1 MNLGFIGTGEITKAV
16 VEGITKSKIKYRKIY
31 LSKRNN
37 LISKYL
43 KKLNKKV
50 NIVSDNQIIID
61 KSNWIFL
68 AVTPTVGKII
78 LKNLKF
84 NSNKTIISFIS
95 TIKMEQLKKM
105 VKTKA
110 TIVRAIPLPPIS
122 MMKGPI
128 PIYPKNKKVK
138 LFFNK
143 IGDCIETS
151 NEKSSLNFWSI
162 SSLMAPYF
170 QLLSETSRWLQK
182 KGMSRTS
189 SQLYITSL
197 FYSLSKVAV
206 SKSKK
211 DLNLLVKNSQ
221 TPKGLNEQSLRFL
234 KKEGYYKKINTSL
247 DKIYKRLK

>member
-37 LISKYL
+37 IISKYL

-50 NIVSDNQIIID
+50 NIVSDNQTIID

-234 KKEGYYKKINTSL
+234 KKEGYYKKLNTSL

>member
-1 MNLGFIGTGEITKAV
+1 
-16 VEGITKSKIKYRKIY
+16 
-31 LSKRNN
+31 
-37 LISKYL
+37 
-43 KKLNKKV
+43 
-50 NIVSDNQIIID
+50 
-61 KSNWIFL
+61 
-68 AVTPTVGKII
+68 
-78 LKNLKF
+78 
-84 NSNKTIISFIS
+84 
-95 TIKMEQLKKM
+95 MEQLKKM

-189 SQLYITSL
+189 SQLYVTSL

-234 KKEGYYKKINTSL
+234 KKEGYYKKLNTSL

>member
-31 LSKRNN
+31 LSKRNS

-234 KKEGYYKKINTSL
+234 KKEGYYKKLNTSL

>member
-68 AVTPTVGKII
+68 AVTPTVGKVI

-234 KKEGYYKKINTSL
+234 KKEGYYKKLNTSL